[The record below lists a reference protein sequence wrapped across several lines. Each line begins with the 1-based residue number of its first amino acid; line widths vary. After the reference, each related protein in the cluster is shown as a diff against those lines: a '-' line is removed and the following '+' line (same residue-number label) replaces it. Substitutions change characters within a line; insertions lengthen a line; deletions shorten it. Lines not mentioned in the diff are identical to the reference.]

1 MRRWSSRRPV
11 LSFLIVFGVLMG
23 VFYASAVFTP
33 AYRGS
38 MASWLP
44 FNARVSGA
52 LLSVVE
58 QDVTVSGA
66 SITSPRFSVDV
77 KPECSAVEPMAFLTC
92 AILAFPAPL
101 RRKIFGILAG
111 AAAVT
116 VLNIV
121 RIASLFLVGV
131 YDPDRFKMMH
141 LEIWQVLFIVCAV
154 VFWLLWMQWTTTN
167 QKTSVHAGL

>member
-1 MRRWSSRRPV
+1 
-11 LSFLIVFGVLMG
+11 MG
-23 VFYASAVFTP
+23 LFYASAVFTP
-33 AYRGS
+33 AYRGF

-66 SITSPRFSVDV
+66 SISSPRFAVDV
-77 KPECSAVEPMAFLTC
+77 KPECSAIEPMAFLTC

-101 RRKIFGILAG
+101 RRKISGILAG
-111 AAAVT
+111 AVAVT

-121 RIASLFLVGV
+121 RIVSLYLVGV

-141 LEIWQVLFIVCAV
+141 LEVWQVLLIVFAV
-154 VFWLLWMQWTTTN
+154 VFWLLWMQWTMKN
-167 QKTSVHAGL
+167 RKTAVHIPP